1 MKGAL
6 IFIFLWFLAMPVG
19 TASEIGEPEASGD
32 SVTVYLGE
40 AMTYVYD
47 DFPRALVY
55 LKKADSLAEK
65 SRNIEARSRVAH
77 SFGLAYYVKG
87 DYGPSLQYFLK
98 ASELF
103 RKQGDMVGI
112 AKGLIGQ
119 GLIQQGIDRHTEAI
133 SLFREAIEAYKQA
146 DQYAASNPAYLDIAI
161 SEIELKEY
169 RQARENL
176 ERAISLSKEA
186 GRKDVEHMSLNKL
199 GELSFLE
206 GDTETSVAFHNMV
219 LFDESEPTGWEKS
232 FAHAGL
238 AQAFGKQGK
247 FSLAQEHG
255 LLAMDFAEKAHS
267 LWDLE
272 RNSKILSEIFFE
284 MDSLE
289 KAYEYLSLNQKYKDS
304 LYNQEKLREINL
316 MQLESKESEN
326 RRLLAEKEAAE
337 KRLLINRIITFLLV
351 LLTLFLILLLVLFQK
366 KKMQEQ
372 LFHKKLEEKN
382 KTILEQNQLITERNK
397 ELDGVNRS
405 KDRFFSILS
414 HDLKSPIGSIQQLL
428 EMMKSG
434 DFTAEEQ
441 SDLLDEMLKQISGTS
456 FMLHNLLYWANS
468 QLEGNKNKLREIDLS
483 VEVERVLKAHYW
495 PAKQK
500 DISITHQEIPGM
512 SRIKADK
519 DQLSVILHNLV
530 SNAIKFTVEGKGI
543 HISYEDKGLFLQLN
557 VRDGG
562 MGMSQEKINEIKSMG
577 TRMLSER
584 GTGMETGTGLGLL
597 LVKEF
602 VKANKAQLEIKST
615 SGEGSEFI
623 VSFLKATPANN

>member
-1 MKGAL
+1 M
-6 IFIFLWFLAMPVG
+6 AMPHG
-19 TASEIGEPEASGD
+19 HASEIPKPLKSGD
-32 SVTVYLGE
+32 SVTAYLDE
-40 AMTYVYD
+40 AMRVIYD
-47 DFPRALVY
+47 DFPKALVI
-55 LKKADSLAEK
+55 LKKAESLAEV
-65 SRNIEARSRVAH
+65 SQNLDEQSRVAH

-87 DYGPSLQYFLK
+87 DYAPSLQYFLK

-103 RKQGDMVGI
+103 RKQGNMVGI

-119 GLIQQGIDRHTEAI
+119 GLIQQGIDRHIEAI
-133 SLFREAIEAYKQA
+133 NLFREAIEAYKQA
-146 DQYAASNPAYLDIAI
+146 NEYPASNPAYLDIAI
-161 SEIELKEY
+161 SEIELKDY
-169 RQARENL
+169 QQARENL
-176 ERAISLSKEA
+176 KRAIALSRES

-206 GDTETSVAFHNMV
+206 GDAGTSVAYHNMV
-219 LFDESEPTGWEKS
+219 LFDETEPTGWEKS

-238 AQAFGKQGK
+238 AQAFGKQGN
-247 FSLAQEHG
+247 FSMAQEHG
-255 LLAMDFAEKAHS
+255 LLAMNYAEKTHS

-272 RNSKILSEIFFE
+272 RNSGILSQVYFE
-284 MDSLE
+284 MDSID
-289 KAYEYLSLNQKYKDS
+289 KAYEYLRLNQTFRDS
-304 LYNQEKLREINL
+304 LYDQQKLREINL

-337 KRLLINRIITFLLV
+337 KRLLINRVVTFLLV
-351 LLTLFLILLLVLFQK
+351 LVTLFLILLLVLFQK
-366 KKMQEQ
+366 KKKQEQ
-372 LFHKKLEEKN
+372 LFHKQLEEKN
-382 KTILEQNQLITERNK
+382 KTILEQNQLITEHNK
-397 ELDGVNRS
+397 ELDEVNKS

-434 DFTAEEQ
+434 DFTPEEQ

-468 QLEGNKNKLREIDLS
+468 QLEGNKNKPREIDLA
-483 VEVERVLKAHYW
+483 VEVDKVLRAHYW

-500 DISITHQEIPGM
+500 NVSIIHDEKPGL
-512 SRIKADK
+512 SKIKVDK

-530 SNAIKFTVEGKGI
+530 SNAIKFTVEGKAI
-543 HISYEDKGLFLQLN
+543 EIFYQDKGAFLG
-557 VRDGG
+557 VTIRDGG
-562 MGMSQEKINEIKSMG
+562 IGMTQEKINEIKSMD

-602 VKANKAQLEIKST
+602 LKANSAQLEIKST
-615 SGEGSEFI
+615 PGVGSEFI
-623 VSFLKATPANN
+623 VSFLKASPANN

>member
-6 IFIFLWFLAMPVG
+6 IIIFFWFLAMPAG
-19 TASEIGEPEASGD
+19 TASEIPDSKNPGD
-32 SVTVYLGE
+32 SVSAYLDQALIFVYE
-40 AMTYVYD
+40 
-47 DFPRALVY
+47 DFPKALA
-55 LKKADSLAEK
+55 LLNKADSLSEL
-65 SRNIEARSRVAH
+65 SGNLEDQSHVAH

-87 DYGPSLQYFLK
+87 DYGISLQYFLK

-103 RKQGDMVGI
+103 RKRGDMKGI

-119 GLIQQGIDRHTEAI
+119 GLIQQGIDRHSEAI
-133 SLFREAIEAYKQA
+133 NLFRQAIEAYKQA
-146 DQYAASNPAYLDIAI
+146 DAYASSNPAYLDIAI

-169 RQARENL
+169 QEARRNL
-176 ERAISLSKEA
+176 ERAIALSREA

-206 GDTETSVAFHNMV
+206 GDAEKSLAYHNMV
-219 LFDESEPTGWEKS
+219 LFDKTEPTGWEKS

-238 AQAFGKQGK
+238 AQAFRKQRNLG
-247 FSLAQEHG
+247 LAQEHG
-255 LLAMDFAEKAHS
+255 LMAMNFAEKTQS

-272 RNSKILSEIFFE
+272 RNSKILAEVYFE
-284 MDSLE
+284 MDSVE

-304 LYNQEKLREINL
+304 LYDQEKLREINL

-326 RRLLAEKEAAE
+326 QRLLVEKEAAE
-337 KRLLINRIITFLLV
+337 KRLFINRVVTFLLV

-366 KKMQEQ
+366 KKKQEQ
-372 LFHKKLEEKN
+372 VFHQELEEKN
-382 KTILEQNQLITERNK
+382 RTIVEQNQLITEHNR
-397 ELDGVNRS
+397 ELDEVNKS

-434 DFTAEEQ
+434 DFTPEEQ
-441 SDLLDEMLKQISGTS
+441 SELLDEMLKQISGTS

-468 QLEGNKNKLREIDLS
+468 QLEGNRNKPQVIELAVEMDKVLR
-483 VEVERVLKAHYW
+483 AHYW

-500 DISITHQEIPGM
+500 NINISHEVLPGM
-512 SRIKADK
+512 SKIKVDK

-543 HISYEDKGLFLQLN
+543 HISYEERGAFLQLTIS
-557 VRDGG
+557 DGG
-562 MGMSQEKINEIKSMG
+562 IGMTPEKINEIKSMD

-584 GTGMETGTGLGLL
+584 GTGLETGTGLGLL

-602 VKANKAQLEIKST
+602 LKANRAQLEIQS
-615 SGEGSEFI
+615 SPGVGSDFI
-623 VSFLKATPANN
+623 ISFLKAPH